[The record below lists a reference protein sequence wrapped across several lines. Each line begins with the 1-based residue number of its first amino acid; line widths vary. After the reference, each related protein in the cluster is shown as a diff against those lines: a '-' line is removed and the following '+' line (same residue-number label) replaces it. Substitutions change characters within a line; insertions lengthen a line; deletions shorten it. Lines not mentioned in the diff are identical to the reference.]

1 MTHITNATTATR
13 TNLSRLSTGRAQQST
28 PHQQST
34 QESRN
39 VGIDQVQI
47 SDAARKLDAQHTGFR
62 SELVDRVRS
71 EIESGQYDQG
81 SKLDQAIDNLIRDL
95 G

>member
-1 MTHITNATTATR
+1 MTHITNETTTTR
-13 TNLSRLSTGRAQQST
+13 TNLSRLSPSRTNQSA
-28 PHQQST
+28 PPQQST

-71 EIESGQYDQG
+71 EIDSGQYDQDARI
-81 SKLDQAIDNLIRDL
+81 DQAIDGLIKDL